1 MARAYAKVLEGES
14 VGFRVVT
21 RGASKGAAFAKETG
35 VKPEIGGLDRWL
47 KSNPAPE
54 TAIVAVGAEALAK
67 SALALIAAGTRR
79 LLVEKPAGLTLAE
92 IRAVD
97 AAARRRRAKVFVAYN
112 RRFFASAAEARRLIA
127 EDGGPLSFHFEFTEW
142 AEKVAASPAAPAVK
156 RSWVLANS
164 SHPID
169 LAFFLG
175 GMPKSLSATTAGS
188 LPWHPKAAVFAGSG
202 ATARKVPFSY
212 HANWLSPGRW
222 SVEVMTARRRL
233 FLRPLEQLAVQNHGE
248 LAASPVALD
257 DRDDRLFKPG
267 LRGQVRAFLSNGHD
281 LRRRSRSISCWP
293 AGSKESPPPEKKI
306 EQTLSRL

>member
-1 MARAYAKVLEGES
+1 MILIVGAGSMARAYAKVLEGEG

-21 RGASKGAAFAKETG
+21 RGPAKAAAFIKETG
-35 VKPEIGGLDRWL
+35 VKPETGGLERWL

-54 TAIVAVGAEALAK
+54 TAIVAVGAEALTK
-67 SALALIAAGTRR
+67 SALALLAAGTKR
-79 LLVEKPAGLTLAE
+79 LLVEKPVGLNVAE
-92 IRAVD
+92 IRAVA

-112 RRFFASAAEARRLIA
+112 RRFLTSTAEARRMIA

-142 AEKVAASPAAPAVK
+142 DDKVVASPAASAVK
-156 RSWVLANS
+156 RAWVLANS

-175 GMPKSLSATTAGS
+175 GSPRSISATTAGS

-202 ATARKVPFSY
+202 MAAGKVPFSY

-233 FLRPLEQLAVQNHGE
+233 VLRPLEALAVQNHGE
-248 LAASPVALD
+248 FIASPVVLD

-267 LRGQVRAFLSNGHD
+267 LRGQVRAFLSNGRD
-281 LRRRSRSISCWP
+281 LPTISEQLALARWLNRI
-293 AGSKESPPPEKKI
+293 ASGEKK
-306 EQTLSRL
+306 